1 MLSNTFRP
9 SACLGLISLFTDGAA
24 DTVGSAALAVLA
36 LAAVVVV
43 LPDIYDANEMI
54 SVTKEQSVTAGCTET
69 RLQIPLPVV
78 LYGQNAKALYSNW
91 TKLKSVPRN
100 KPVPEDFEI

>member
-1 MLSNTFRP
+1 MNCEVAAVFIR
-9 SACLGLISLFTDGAA
+9 AA

-54 SVTKEQSVTAGCTET
+54 SVAEEQSATAGCTEM

-78 LYGQNAKALYSNW
+78 LYGQNTNMSCLRVHILLILLFY
-91 TKLKSVPRN
+91 P
-100 KPVPEDFEI
+100 